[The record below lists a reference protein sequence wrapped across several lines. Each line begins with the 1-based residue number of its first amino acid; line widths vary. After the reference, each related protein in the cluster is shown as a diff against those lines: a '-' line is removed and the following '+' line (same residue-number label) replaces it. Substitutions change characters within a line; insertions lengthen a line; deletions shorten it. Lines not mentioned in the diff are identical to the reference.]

1 MNELLLTGVQIATS
15 IWEVWMCY
23 QLLFI
28 MVFDKKHMT
37 KRERLVMYCTAFLV
51 GSILGINRCVS
62 FFSSLIFLFVNI
74 MLILSVSFR
83 RRKKILIAGV
93 TLLFFSIVA
102 IIDMIVAFICLEFM
116 GNAFASD
123 VYVYAMTIQKEII
136 FLLSR
141 CIVFIILHGIKK
153 KVKNI
158 YEIAEEC
165 QYIIFAIGIIFLVLL
180 IKYQYIL
187 SGIVEGGKKT
197 RAISASFAL
206 LIFTVIIIFVATFIL
221 KYRYMQQEKQTFL
234 LREQLLE
241 EQYIDLMKKQ
251 QMIHDIKNHLLLIRT
266 YEKEHRWKELHYYL
280 EEISEDILE
289 DSTRVWSGDVIVD
302 LVLNSKKA
310 YAESKDIKVEINSE
324 VISKFPLTK
333 REIISLFG
341 NLLDNAIEACEK
353 MTTLEKWI
361 EVVIC
366 KHHELLSVEIEN
378 SIEIRPK
385 EKNGELISG
394 KRDLGIHGWGV
405 KNIRQIVNKHDG
417 TYSYQIKENSFLTN
431 IVFFNDENDFNSNY

>member
-1 MNELLLTGVQIATS
+1 MNELILTGVQIATS

-28 MVFDKKHMT
+28 TVFDRNNIT
-37 KRERLVMYCTAFLV
+37 KRERFVMYCTVFLV
-51 GSILGINRCVS
+51 GSVLGMNRCVS

-74 MLILSVSFR
+74 MLILIVSFR

-165 QYIIFAIGIIFLVLL
+165 QYIIFATGIIFLVLL

-197 RAISASFAL
+197 RGISASFAL

-221 KYRYMQQEKQTFL
+221 KYRYMRQEKETFL

-266 YEKEHRWKELHYYL
+266 YEKEHRWKELHHYL

-353 MTTLEKWI
+353 IQKIEKWI
-361 EVVIC
+361 CIRMQ
-366 KHHELLSVEIEN
+366 KRHELLSIQIEN
-378 SIEIRPK
+378 SIENSPK
-385 EKNGELISG
+385 ERRGELISDKTEG
-394 KRDLGIHGWGV
+394 GVHGYGL
-405 KNIRQIVNKHDG
+405 KNVQQIVEGHDG
-417 TYSYQIKENSFLTN
+417 IYSYQIKENSFLTN
-431 IVFFNDENDFNSNY
+431 IVFFDDENDFNSND